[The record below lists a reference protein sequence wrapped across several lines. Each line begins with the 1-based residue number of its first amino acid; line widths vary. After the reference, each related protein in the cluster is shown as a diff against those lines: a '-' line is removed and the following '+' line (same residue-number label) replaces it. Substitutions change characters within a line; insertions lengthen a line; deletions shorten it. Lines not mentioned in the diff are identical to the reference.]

1 MPIFILILAA
11 VVVGVAGQLIIKKGV
26 LSLGGIGGGGLL
38 AFFMKA
44 AISPWIVSGILLY
57 VLGTGVWLILLT
69 KVDVSYAYPM
79 LSLGY
84 VFVLFFSF
92 VFLHEPITLLKIL
105 GTILIVIGVSLIA
118 SKR

>member
-26 LSLGGIGGGGLL
+26 LTLGGIGGGGLL
-38 AFFMKA
+38 SFFLKA
-44 AISPWIVSGILLY
+44 AFSPWIIAGILLY
-57 VLGTGVWLILLT
+57 ILGTGVWLILLT

-92 VFLHEPITLLKIL
+92 VFLHEPLTLLKVI
-105 GTILIVIGVSLIA
+105 GTVLIVLGVSLIA
-118 SKR
+118 IRK